1 MLPDCKRFITIM
13 EEADYVIKAEF
24 PETTYIIVA
33 KAPTLTLTI
42 VHVAKHGTKLE
53 IKNPLFTGILRCLF
67 FLLCHVVPTLFV

>member
-33 KAPTLTLTI
+33 NFTYI
-42 VHVAKHGTKLE
+42 FCVANITKSA
-53 IKNPLFTGILRCLF
+53 FLRCKYHKAGKCKWT
-67 FLLCHVVPTLFV
+67 CHKVVIM